1 MNVILYVLLGLI
13 TFCMVAL
20 LLTPNLFRPSPEA
33 QRILDVVT
41 STRVDRRTIGDKER
55 VQDKLVGI
63 ATKLR
68 VRVGLAEDP
77 NLKAKLVA
85 AGIHSSNS
93 VDIYFAAQ
101 FLAPLGGAVVGSLLH
116 SASLFWVVALGGVG
130 YLTPDL
136 WLKRKTSSR
145 RNRIRKSLPDA
156 LDLMVICVDAG
167 LGLDQALIRIGQELG
182 TSHPDIAEEFTQVNL
197 EQRAGRPR
205 LEAWKNLADRSEI
218 EEFTSFVSMLTQ
230 TDRFGTP
237 IIRAL
242 SRFSEDIRMKRR
254 QRAEEAAAKTK
265 IKIIFPLVLCIFPCI
280 FIVLLAPALLSIVGG
295 LGGGGGIGIGQ

>member
-1 MNVILYVLLGLI
+1 MSIILYALLAVI
-13 TFCMVAL
+13 TFCIVAL
-20 LLTPNLFRPSPEA
+20 LLTPDLFRPSPEA
-33 QRILDVVT
+33 QRILDVVK
-41 STRVDRRTIGDKER
+41 STRVDRRTIGEKER
-55 VQDKLVGI
+55 IQDKLVGI
-63 ATKLR
+63 ATRLR
-68 VRVGLAEDP
+68 ILLGLSEDP
-77 NLKAKLVA
+77 NLKVRLVS
-85 AGIHSSNS
+85 AGIHSHNS
-93 VDIYFAAQ
+93 VDVFFAARLLVP
-101 FLAPLGGAVVGSLLH
+101 LAGVIVGSLIRF
-116 SASLFWVVALGGVG
+116 SPLFWVMAFGGVG
-130 YLTPDL
+130 YLAPDM

-167 LGLDQALIRIGQELG
+167 LGLDQALLRIGDELSL
-182 TSHPDIAEEFTQVNL
+182 SHPDISEEFMQVNL

-218 EEFTSFVSMLTQ
+218 EEFTSFVSMLSQ

-242 SRFSEDIRMKRR
+242 SRFSEDIRMKRQ

-280 FIVLLAPALLSIVGG
+280 FIVLLAPALLNIASGLGG
-295 LGGGGGIGIGQ
+295 LGK